1 MGTREKSVPSGGNGE
16 CKGPAADTRLA
27 CLRKRKGVS
36 VAGVEQRDL
45 NAFQSPLQEART
57 SPGLSA
63 NPSLTLWLEQQEE
76 GTVPGCHKEP
86 GTVLR
91 ALHLLAISPVGRDSS
106 TLHIQIRKLGT
117 EWLSSSPEVTQLVSS
132 TVPETV
138 LNLYIIHA
146 SRNASLTPIEP
157 PQSRSFGLKSLLHH

>member
-1 MGTREKSVPSGGNGE
+1 MGTREKSIPSGGNGE
-16 CKGPAADTRLA
+16 CKGPVADTCLA

-91 ALHLLAISPVGRDSS
+91 ALHLLAISPVADMA

-117 EWLSSSPEVTQLVSS
+117 EWLSSSLEVTQLVSS

-146 SRNASLTPIEP
+146 SRNAS
-157 PQSRSFGLKSLLHH
+157 H